1 MNFFQISTSSVS
13 QIFSEITTLFSNF
26 EPILLL
32 LLSLF
37 IGVWIFEALLK
48 TRHAF
53 TDSAWNYEEDPSLT
67 EADKKYYRKTK
78 PRSIYFEKKED
89 EDEDEDEDL

>member
-13 QIFSEITTLFSNF
+13 DLLGYTTTLFSNVL
-26 EPILLL
+26 PVLLPFL
-32 LLSLF
+32 ALI
-37 IGVWIFEALLK
+37 IGFWIFGALSRFGHSL
-48 TRHAF
+48 

-67 EADKKYYRKTK
+67 EADKKYYRKTR
-78 PRSIYFEKKED
+78 PRSVYQEEE